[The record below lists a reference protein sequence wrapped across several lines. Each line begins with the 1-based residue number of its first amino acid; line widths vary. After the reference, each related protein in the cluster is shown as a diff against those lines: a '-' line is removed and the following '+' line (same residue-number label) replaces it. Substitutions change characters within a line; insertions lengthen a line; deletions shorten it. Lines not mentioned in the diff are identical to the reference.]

1 MKPSGARSKRK
12 LHLIGMACSLACG
25 GAGAQ
30 AERSVPYSLVA
41 QVPRVQ
47 PTLMVRPAASAPID
61 LSSRPRAP
69 VFIAAPVP
77 LPTRPLPQSSAPV
90 AAAVTAVRAVRPT
103 TETLVDRA
111 IRSASQRHGVDEAL
125 IRAVIHVESRFDPN
139 AVSHKGATG
148 LMQLMPATAR
158 RFGVRDARD
167 PVQNIH
173 GGTHYLRVLLDLFDG
188 DLKLALAGYNAGEG
202 AVLKYKRRVPPYEE
216 TREYVQL
223 VTQRYRV
230 LLG

>member
-1 MKPSGARSKRK
+1 MKRSRAWSRRK
-12 LHLIGMACSLACG
+12 LRLMGMACSLACG
-25 GAGAQ
+25 GAAAQ

-47 PTLMVRPAASAPID
+47 PTLTVKPFASAPID

-90 AAAVTAVRAVRPT
+90 AAAATAVRPA

-111 IRSASQRHGVDEAL
+111 IRSASRRHGVDEAL
-125 IRAVIHVESRFDPN
+125 IRAVIHVESGFDPN

-223 VTQRYRV
+223 VMGRYRV
-230 LLG
+230 LPG

>member
-25 GAGAQ
+25 GAAAQ
-30 AERSVPYSLVA
+30 AERSVPHSLVA

-47 PTLMVRPAASAPID
+47 PTLTVKPAASAPID

-77 LPTRPLPQSSAPV
+77 VPAVVPV
-90 AAAVTAVRAVRPT
+90 ATAPPAAVMASQASTQ
-103 TETLVDRA
+103 TLVDRA
-111 IRSASQRHGVDEAL
+111 IRSASRRHGIEEAL
-125 IRAVIHVESRFDPN
+125 IRAVIHVESGFDPN

-173 GGTHYLRVLLDLFDG
+173 GGTQYLRVLLDLFGG

-202 AVLKYKRRVPPYEE
+202 AVLKYQRRVPPYQE

-223 VTQRYRV
+223 VLGRYRM